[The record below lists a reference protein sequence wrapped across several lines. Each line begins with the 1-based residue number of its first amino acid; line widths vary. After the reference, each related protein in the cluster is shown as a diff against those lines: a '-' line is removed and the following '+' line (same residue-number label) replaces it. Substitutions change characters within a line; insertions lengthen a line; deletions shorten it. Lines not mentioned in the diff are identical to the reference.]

1 MNVGKSICPM
11 QFEKFE
17 FPQNNGTSRAWHS
30 TIFCAFSKKCYLVVL
45 SLSCDSRISTAGKF
59 PHVMRICARGNWLFE
74 GRLNSVLQQ
83 RFGDFPTFSG
93 KRFGDFRFSLFFYT
107 RISITLYTPKT
118 WAKTRMWYS
127 FQYILCHS
135 YRWKTVEH
143 RRFIPRRDSSLLR
156 RGIRRGEH
164 LTARWFLGWD
174 TVLIIQYS
182 KIEWFFGVVLQIF
195 S

>member
-1 MNVGKSICPM
+1 MSCLHLP
-11 QFEKFE
+11 
-17 FPQNNGTSRAWHS
+17 HS
-30 TIFCAFSKKCYLVVL
+30 TSKEQWGLFCAFSKKGYLVGL
-45 SLSCDSRISTAGKF
+45 SLSCDSRISTSGKF

-83 RFGDFPTFSG
+83 
-93 KRFGDFRFSLFFYT
+93 RFGDFRFSLFFYT

-127 FQYILCHS
+127 CQYILCHS

-143 RRFIPRRDSSLLR
+143 RRFIPRRDSSLFR

-164 LTARWFLGWD
+164 LPARWFLGWD
-174 TVLIIQYS
+174 TVIIIQYS
-182 KIEWFFGVVLQIF
+182 KIEWFFWVLLQIF
-195 S
+195 SYYLK